1 MSAGASKEDHLSGL
15 KSLGFAAEMIASFD
29 KEWKALESEGYEMYA
44 MYLGSAGS
52 TLEGKAACIICSK
65 NSFPLEWRKVVTPS
79 QDSAAIYS
87 VCGECDAHYVE
98 TAIRQKALGRLLK
111 ERNTRPT

>member
-1 MSAGASKEDHLSGL
+1 MLSL
-15 KSLGFAAEMIASFD
+15 EEHSERLRTLGFDGSMVESFA
-29 KEWKALESEGYEMYA
+29 KQWKPLADDGYEMYA
-44 MYLGSAGS
+44 MYTGTDGSK
-52 TLEGKAACIICSK
+52 LEGKKGCVICSK
-65 NSFPLEWRKVVTPS
+65 SDSGLRWEKVVTPS

-87 VCGECDAHYVE
+87 VCKGCDDQYVE